1 MFLSKIWFFLIAV
14 AAAAAMTVA
23 LVLPKPAERKA
34 KADEERRLADACAV
48 TNILLTEN
56 ARVRIDLAGDFSRF
70 PSVTKV
76 LDAASRADRISPDL
90 NKTARDAADELLGSV
105 TGSIKPAF
113 VLMIDARGRVVAR
126 AGKAVDT
133 TRYGDT
139 MAGYY
144 LVDDALSGYLRD
156 DLWQFNQSLFRVAAS
171 PVVHRDPGARDRY
184 AGAVVLGHPIDKD
197 LVDTL
202 REQVRF
208 DVSFYVGGSPV
219 ANSSTAQLHKDI
231 LQQFDKVKDA
241 PRERVTDCAEN
252 KPFTVHSGSDE
263 YAAVVARLPGE
274 AAKEGAFYAVFS
286 KRPKTIGFFGT
297 LGAVD
302 GHDLAFGNFPWI
314 HLGIALV
321 LVLGIG
327 IFLMLWE
334 ADWPLKKLAADAVAL
349 AKGDKQRLEE
359 DRHGGKFG
367 SIARSVNIQLDKQ
380 EREAKSAKKDLDQLL
395 GPAPEDSMAGAPS
408 PLPAVGPG
416 GGMGNAFSPPP
427 PSDFR
432 FSDGGGGGGAS
443 ASASAGAAAAAP
455 AFDLDLP
462 PPPPAPSS
470 TPPPRSMQNAT
481 DARVPPKPVTLPGGK
496 PPAPPAMPPK
506 RPATPPPLAPA
517 ALGPFDDDI
526 LGDVEPQEDALPAVP
541 GRAPSDF
548 DAPTRVADPSRSL
561 LEQSAAADN
570 DAAFRKVYDEFLALK
585 KKCGESVANLTFD
598 KFSAKLLKNRQALM
612 TKHGCREVRF
622 QVYVKD
628 GRAAL
633 KATPVK
639 G

>member
-76 LDAASRADRISPDL
+76 LDAASRADSISADL

-113 VLMIDARGRVVAR
+113 VLMIDAQGRVVAR

-133 TRYGDT
+133 TKYGDT

-156 DLWQFNQSLFRVAAS
+156 DLWQYNQSLFRVAAS

-197 LVDTL
+197 LAETL

-208 DVSFYVGGSPV
+208 DVSFYVGGTPV
-219 ANSSTAQLHKDI
+219 ANSSAAQLHKDI
-231 LQQFDKVKDA
+231 LEQFATVKDA
-241 PRERVTDCAEN
+241 PRERITDCAEN
-252 KPFTVHSGSDE
+252 KPFTVSSGSDQ
-263 YAAVVARLPGE
+263 YAVVVARLPGE
-274 AAKEGAFYAVFS
+274 AAKAGAFYAVFV
-286 KRPKTIGFFGT
+286 KRPKTVGFFGT
-297 LGAVD
+297 LDAVD

-321 LVLGIG
+321 LVLGLG
-327 IFLMLWE
+327 MFLMMWE
-334 ADWPLKKLAADAVAL
+334 SDWPLKKLAADAVAL

-359 DRHGGKFG
+359 DKHGGKFG

-416 GGMGNAFSPPP
+416 GGMGGGFAPPP

-432 FSDGGGGGGAS
+432 FSDGGG
-443 ASASAGAAAAAP
+443 AAAPAPLP

-462 PPPPAPSS
+462 PPPPATA
-470 TPPPRSMQNAT
+470 TPTPVPPKLAAAT
-481 DARVPPKPVTLPGGK
+481 DARVPPPPVTLPGSTP

-506 RPATPPPLAPA
+506 RPATPPPLAPS
-517 ALGPFDDDI
+517 ALGPLDDDI
-526 LGDVEPQEDALPAVP
+526 LGDVEPDEDDLPPMP

-561 LEQSAAADN
+561 LEQSAVADT
-570 DAAFRKVYDEFLALK
+570 DTAFRKVYDDFLALK
-585 KKCGESVANLTFD
+585 KKCGESVANLTYE
-598 KFSAKLLKNRQALM
+598 KFSAKLVKNRQALM
-612 TKHGCREVRF
+612 AKHGCREVRF